1 MFLMCYRYDK
11 STIQKNSKTVLTSDH
26 LSVSLVMEIAQQVK
40 ALGSDYCEL
49 TERDVCSSLS
59 LFQYLHQLI
68 VNYQLHSILAAVHQ
82 IRESF
87 LSTFESVSLSH
98 AMKNLYDCLHVTM
111 CSTKSKNLKTNC
123 SDIQSLSGNIVAVLE
138 DSVCSLNT
146 GWYLLICECLLVILK
161 QQTMIPPEKVTLWEE
176 VLDYTQKVTRF
187 LITSRDDNKLQYEED
202 SKDKNEKLAVMIST
216 KLIIIL
222 RMELELGVSLVNIIK
237 GNTCVKHPTPLFV
250 ERKYVYK

>member
-1 MFLMCYRYDK
+1 
-11 STIQKNSKTVLTSDH
+11 
-26 LSVSLVMEIAQQVK
+26 
-40 ALGSDYCEL
+40 
-49 TERDVCSSLS
+49 
-59 LFQYLHQLI
+59 
-68 VNYQLHSILAAVHQ
+68 
-82 IRESF
+82 
-87 LSTFESVSLSH
+87 
-98 AMKNLYDCLHVTM
+98 MKNLYDCLHVTMM

-138 DSVCSLNT
+138 DGVCSLNT